1 MHTKHV
7 SANAHINLLQRIVY
21 TQMHLQKYIKI
32 YIYVQHARKLPK
44 VCALLSSIN
53 ILNIQIYIIIF
64 MHKQTFS
71 YTCKQTYTLQKIRT
85 KYIFSLFSNVN
96 SQPQFKIKISP
107 QLKSTQKFYQMHKNK
122 FYLFSSKYFL
132 KSPSIIVR
140 KQFQLVLIL
149 QVNYDFKMQIKQTHV
164 QYSLL
169 YLLFTY
175 NLMDITKI
183 INTYKLYPKFQQT
196 I

>member
-1 MHTKHV
+1 MQTKHV